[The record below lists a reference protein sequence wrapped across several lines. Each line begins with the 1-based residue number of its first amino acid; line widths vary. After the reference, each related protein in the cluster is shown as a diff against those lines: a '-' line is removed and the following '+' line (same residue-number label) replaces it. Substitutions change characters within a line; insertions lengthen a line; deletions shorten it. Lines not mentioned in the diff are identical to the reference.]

1 MPQSCSMGW
10 TKEIVTTATKETMNF
25 SSIFALSNIRRKLA
39 NDHTAQSTLTYIC
52 SSPYDR
58 TTFVNIY
65 EKKMI
70 ASMGWRIDW
79 SLERIAIK
87 INRFRNHDRN
97 QKLRS
102 RLEWIVQGFF
112 EDAVTFLWLLLTF
125 KSIIQSVKGLRV
137 NISNTTCS
145 LWGAKKSMRTILNL
159 HEWNPFYD
167 LLKVERSKMRIWEG
181 FHIDVYN
188 SYIGPMENLVEIL
201 IRNPLTPCIFFRR
214 FWRRT

>member
-10 TKEIVTTATKETMNF
+10 TKEIVTTATKETTNF
-25 SSIFALSNIRRKLA
+25 SSIFTLSNTWRKLA

-79 SLERIAIK
+79 SLKRIAIK
-87 INRFRNHDRN
+87 INRFRNHDRS

-167 LLKVERSKMRIWEG
+167 LLKVERSKMRIWKG
-181 FHIDVYN
+181 FHWCLQFVHWTYGKPGGDID
-188 SYIGPMENLVEIL
+188 
-201 IRNPLTPCIFFRR
+201 T
-214 FWRRT
+214 